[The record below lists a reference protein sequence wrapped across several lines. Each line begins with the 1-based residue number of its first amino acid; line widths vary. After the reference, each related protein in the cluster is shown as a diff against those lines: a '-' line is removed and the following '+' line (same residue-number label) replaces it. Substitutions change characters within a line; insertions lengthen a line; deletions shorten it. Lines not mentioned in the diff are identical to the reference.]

1 MSVLNIN
8 IFTKTKKV
16 DLGSHIGGN
25 TVLILLVKFGVKFS
39 LMTD

>member
-16 DLGSHIGGN
+16 DLGSHIDRN
-25 TVLILLVKFGVKFS
+25 TVLILLVKFGVKFN

>member
-8 IFTKTKKV
+8 IFMKTKKV
-16 DLGSHIGGN
+16 DLGSHIGRN
-25 TVLILLVKFGVKFS
+25 TVLILLVKFGVKFN

>member
-16 DLGSHIGGN
+16 DLGSLRPKYISDIYYLLLFASN
-25 TVLILLVKFGVKFS
+25 LI
-39 LMTD
+39 